1 MDDGLLDRVDD
12 TLGPNSLDLD
22 RLPSAMRVEDF
33 VLVDYPSLCCAS
45 LLCKSVMQVCYWM

>member
-12 TLGPNSLDLD
+12 TLGPNSLDRD

-33 VLVDYPSLCCAS
+33 VLVDYPFLC
-45 LLCKSVMQVCYWM
+45 LG